1 MQRTTVGLIVLLA
14 LDVLVAPLASNAQQP
29 TFRLPS

>member
-14 LDVLVAPLASNAQQP
+14 LDVLVAPLASNAQQS
-29 TFRLPS
+29 TLRLPS